1 MTMEIVT
8 LIGSSAQ
15 RDDFEVHVK
24 RLVLE
29 DFCPLC
35 IGVYLADETEN
46 YNRETELK
54 KQLMLAH
61 QKRIAIADI
70 IGIIRKSD
78 GGVGASTLS
87 EILFAHEL
95 HKEVRYA
102 NDITRESYEKE
113 EQDANR

>member
-15 RDDFEVHVK
+15 RSDFEEHTK

-35 IGVYLADETEN
+35 IGVYLADETKN

-70 IGIIRKSD
+70 IGIIRKPD

-95 HKEVRYA
+95 HKEVRYV
-102 NDITRESYEKE
+102 NEITRESYEGD
-113 EQDANR
+113 EQDENR